1 MLDVK
6 YAGFGGYMEV
16 PCYEDENGKLYFDE
30 NNGIGGLNLYT
41 GAYRDEFGDI

>member
-16 PCYEDENGKLYFDE
+16 PCYEDENGKLYLMRIME
-30 NNGIGGLNLYT
+30 
-41 GAYRDEFGDI
+41 